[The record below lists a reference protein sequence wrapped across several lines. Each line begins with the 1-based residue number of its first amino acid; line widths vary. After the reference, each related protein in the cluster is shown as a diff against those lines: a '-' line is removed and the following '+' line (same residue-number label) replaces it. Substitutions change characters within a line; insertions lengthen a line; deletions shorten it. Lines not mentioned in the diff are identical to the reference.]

1 MGFDAVSIAAEETR
15 DPNRALPLALIGS
28 LAICTVFYL
37 LVAVGSA
44 RSMGLRSGIDAARP
58 NQVSDELE
66 AERFGELG
74 RRRCH
79 FPLDE

>member
-1 MGFDAVSIAAEETR
+1 MRTTVPPDSDAEQ
-15 DPNRALPLALIGS
+15 
-28 LAICTVFYL
+28 L
-37 LVAVGSA
+37 LKDEPPFAVQA